1 MQLQVVQSFAQF
13 NFCFLKDRVLY
24 VILKVKYFIKGIK
37 MSEMSENIKSV
48 ITCDLDGK
56 IETYSDGASKVFGY
70 SKEEAI
76 GKMRVSDFSDGKVVL
91 GHVINW
97 LDEAVKKG
105 KWEGNTVFINKDR
118 KEVPCKIKITPT
130 KDKNGEHI
138 GYCGVTT
145 PLKDKAPDEVRPKIN
160 LMTKIFAW
168 VVIMRM
174 PFLSATIMPILV
186 GAAVSKFM
194 GFNVDWGWLGLT
206 LLGGSLLHIGTNTSN
221 DYFDHKSG
229 TDKLNYNYS
238 NKGLNG
244 GSRGIQ
250 MGLISPKGMLNL
262 SIITFALS
270 AVVGIPLIQ
279 KAGIPILWLGVIGFL
294 SGLFYT
300 APPFRFS
307 SRKGMGELLIG
318 LNFGPLMVAGS
329 ALVQTG
335 QLLPEAFLA
344 GIPLGFLIAAVV
356 YVNEFP
362 DHDSDKATG
371 KNTLIVV
378 FGPEKARIGYVSLV
392 LGAFLS
398 IVFLVVN
405 GTFPSLILI
414 SLLASYFGV
423 TSIQTLYK
431 YYNIRLLEP
440 ANWGTIIMHSVT
452 GILLFAGIW
461 LGSPSL

>member
-1 MQLQVVQSFAQF
+1 
-13 NFCFLKDRVLY
+13 
-24 VILKVKYFIKGIK
+24 
-37 MSEMSENIKSV
+37 MSENIKSV

-56 IETYSDGASKVFGY
+56 IETYSEGAAKVFGY
-70 SKEEAI
+70 EEAEVI
-76 GKMRVSDFSDGKVVL
+76 GKMRVSDFSDGQVVL
-91 GHVINW
+91 GHVIGW
-97 LDEAVKKG
+97 LDESVKKG
-105 KWEGNTVFINKDR
+105 KWEGETAFIHKDGSEFSAR
-118 KEVPCKIKITPT
+118 IKITPT

-145 PLKDKAPDEVRPKIN
+145 PLKDKVPDEVRPKID
-160 LMTKIFAW
+160 LMTKIFTW
-168 VVIMRM
+168 VVIMRL

-186 GAAVSKFM
+186 GAAVAKFM
-194 GFNVDWGWLGLT
+194 GFSVEWAWLGLT
-206 LLGGSLLHIGTNTSN
+206 ILGGSLLHIGTNTSN
-221 DYFDHKSG
+221 DYFDHLSG
-229 TDKLNYNYS
+229 TDNINYNYS

-250 MGLISPKGMLNL
+250 MGLITPVGVRNL
-262 SIITFALS
+262 TIVVFALS
-270 AVVGIPLIQ
+270 ILVGIPLIQ
-279 KAGIPILWLGVIGFL
+279 KAGMQVLWLGLIGFL

-307 SRKGMGELLIG
+307 SRKGLGELLIG

-329 ALVQTG
+329 TLVQTG

-356 YVNEFP
+356 YINEFP
-362 DHDSDKATG
+362 DHDSDKVTG

-378 FGPEKARIGYVSLV
+378 FGPEKARIGYVALV
-392 LGAFLS
+392 SGAFLS
-398 IVFLVVN
+398 IVLLVLN

-414 SLLASYFGV
+414 TLLASYFGI

-431 YYNIRLLEP
+431 YYNDRLLEP

-452 GILLFAGIW
+452 GLLLFAGLW
-461 LGSPSL
+461 LGNSVV